1 MMHRTYE
8 TRLPGDPER
17 ESVFAA
23 YADLSGR
30 AERTLFARLR
40 AGEPLA
46 AIKRAFLVHFGLTAR
61 QFNALAATLQGKIAS
76 IKEGRRSRIAHLE
89 RRIIRAR
96 KVLAKTPCGTH
107 AYHQKQRRLL
117 ILGQR
122 LTTLRHDAGTGRV
135 RLCFGSRRLFR
146 RQFHLA
152 DNGYGS
158 HEAWRRE
165 WRAARSNQFFVLG
178 SKDETAGCQGCVAH
192 VEGDGAITLQLRVP
206 HALATDGTHLTIGG
220 LRFAYGHDAVVAA
233 IGRNLSAEK
242 TDWEAISWRFLR
254 DGKGWRVC
262 ATVSVRAGKPLSV
275 DHIGVVAIDLNADH
289 LAITELDRS
298 GNPVASFRVPCATRG
313 KSHEQSRAVIGDA
326 VAQVVTYACGRRK
339 PLVIE
344 ALDFEAKKTELER
357 RGAGYARRLSAFA
370 YATFHAVLEARC
382 YDAGIRLTRVH
393 PAYTSVIGAYKFAD
407 RYGLSRHQAAACAI
421 GRRAMQLAE
430 RPNRRM
436 GGHVAFALP
445 VRNRAKH
452 VWAFWRAVAQRAA
465 ALRAR
470 GWPGSPGARSSPAPI
485 PGSRRSPARRA
496 IRSSAAGGSPARES
510 SAALF
515 RLTSGDISHMSA
527 ESGTVAHIPVE
538 PEPR

>member
-8 TRLPGDPER
+8 TRLPGAPER
-17 ESVFAA
+17 EAVFAA
-23 YADLSGR
+23 YAALYGR

-46 AIKRAFLVHFGLTAR
+46 EIKRAFLVHFGLTAR
-61 QFNALAATLQGKIAS
+61 QFNALAATLQGKMAS
-76 IKEGRRSRIAHLE
+76 IKARRRGLIEHLE
-89 RRIIRAR
+89 RRITRAR
-96 KVLAKTPCGTH
+96 KVLAKTPCGTNT
-107 AYHQKQRRLL
+107 YHQKHRRLV

-122 LTTLRHDAGTGRV
+122 LTTLRQDEGAGRV

-146 RQFHLA
+146 RQFNLA
-152 DNGYGS
+152 DNGYVS
-158 HEAWRRE
+158 HEDWRRE
-165 WRAARSNQFFVLG
+165 WRAARSDQFFVLG
-178 SKDETAGCQGCVAH
+178 SKDEIAGCQGCVAR
-192 VEGDGAITLQLRVP
+192 VDGDGTITLRLRLP
-206 HALATDGTHLTIGG
+206 NALATHGTHLTIPG

-233 IGRNLSAEK
+233 LGRNLSAEK
-242 TDWEAISWRFLR
+242 TDWEAISWRFIR

-275 DHIGVVAIDLNADH
+275 DNIGVVAIDLNADH
-289 LAITELDRS
+289 LAITDLDRS

-313 KSHEQSRAVIGDA
+313 KSHEQTLAVIGDA
-326 VAQVVTYACGRRK
+326 VAQVVTYACCRMK

-344 ALDFEAKKTELER
+344 TLDFEAKKAELER
-357 RGAGYARRLSAFA
+357 RGAGYARMLSAFA
-370 YATFHAVLEARC
+370 YATFHAMLEARC
-382 YDAGIRLTRVH
+382 YDAGLMLKRVH

-421 GRRAMQLAE
+421 GRRGMQLAE

-436 GGHVAFALP
+436 GDHVAFALP

-452 VWAFWRAVAQRAA
+452 VWSFWRAVAQRAA

-470 GWPGSPGARSSPAPI
+470 GWPGSPGARSTPAPTS
-485 PGSRRSPARRA
+485 GSRRSPARRA

-515 RLTSGDISHMSA
+515 G
-527 ESGTVAHIPVE
+527 
-538 PEPR
+538 